1 MDTFTHCLL
10 LYIINVNFFRFN
22 VNFFEQD
29 NKTRHTNLIE
39 QITLDFFGS
48 NNEKMRNL
56 LLTTFIEHL
65 AKDDTCIKKGYVNQ
79 TIFNH
84 VISAVWYDH
93 IDAIEDEDENQDGM

>member
-10 LYIINVNFFRFN
+10 LYIINVNFF
-22 VNFFEQD
+22 EQD
-29 NKTRHTNLIE
+29 NKTRHTNLIN

-65 AKDDTCIKKGYVNQ
+65 AKDDTIKKGYVNQ

-93 IDAIEDEDENQDGM
+93 IDDIEDEDENQDGM